1 MNQPIRKVVFPV
13 AGLGTRFLPAT
24 KIVPKELLPVADRP
38 LIQWAV
44 EEAAAAGCREF
55 IFVTSPHKN
64 TITDHFKATD
74 HLEKNLTARDNQA
87 ALDKL
92 KAGLPEDAQITEV
105 MQENP
110 LGLGHA
116 IWCARD
122 AVGKEAFAV
131 ILPDDLVQNKIGC
144 LAQMLNTHKQTGGN
158 MVAVENVAAETT
170 NKYGI
175 VEPSTNEAM
184 PDAGAIV
191 PIKSLVEKPAPA
203 DAPSQLAI
211 IARYILQPESFDI
224 LAAFKK
230 GAGNEI
236 QITDAIADM
245 IGQTPAFGFRFDGTR
260 FDCGSQNGYLA
271 ANLAVALAEAKTPDG
286 DELRAKIQLIVAN
299 SA

>member
-1 MNQPIRKVVFPV
+1 MRQHIRKVVFPV

-24 KIVPKELLPVADRP
+24 KIVPKELLPVGDRP

-44 EEAAAAGCREF
+44 EEAAAAGCSEF

-64 TITDHFKATD
+64 AITAHFEPAP
-74 HLEKNLTARDNQA
+74 HLEKNLVARDHQIE
-87 ALDKL
+87 LDKL
-92 KAGLPEDAQITEV
+92 KAGLPEGAKITEV
-105 MQENP
+105 RQGNP

-131 ILPDDLVQNKIGC
+131 ILPDDLVQNKTGC
-144 LAQMLNTHKQTGGN
+144 LSQMLHAHATTGGN
-158 MVAVENVAAETT
+158 MVAVEEIARAASDQ
-170 NKYGI
+170 YGI
-175 VEPSTNEAM
+175 VDPGVSAAS
-184 PDAGAIV
+184 DAAIV
-191 PIKSLVEKPAPA
+191 PIQGLVEKPAPA

-211 IARYILQPESFDI
+211 IGRYILQPEIFDV
-224 LAAFKK
+224 LAAFKQ
-230 GAGNEI
+230 GAGQEI
-236 QITDAIADM
+236 QLTDAIADM
-245 IGQTPAFGFRFDGTR
+245 MGTTPASGFRFQGKR

-271 ANLAVALAEAKTPDG
+271 ANLAVALAGPKTAEL